1 MTSKTKYILLGATG
15 LCLIGA
21 FVLFIAIIVGIGYVA
36 TQAKENQGES
46 SAASFYTEKTI
57 SGDAIAPELVGKW
70 HRSEGGSQIDATGKT
85 QYGGGAHFTY
95 QFFADGTV
103 DFVMDKKILTIL
115 QCRIAETKAA
125 QGRASI
131 SGDMVTL
138 NFGEAHHA
146 ISDSCEA
153 ADNFEKFLPAEN
165 VAFKWRLKTEDG
177 TTRLCLDEK
186 DGEMCYDRK
195 DS

>member
-15 LCLIGA
+15 LCLGGA
-21 FVLFIAIIVGIGYVA
+21 FVLFVAIVAGIGYMA
-36 TQAKENQGES
+36 SRAEDNRSES
-46 SAASFYTEKTI
+46 SVPSFYAEKTMA
-57 SGDAIAPELVGKW
+57 GGAIAPELVGKW
-70 HRSEGGSQIDATGKT
+70 HRSEGGSQIDSTGKT

-131 SGDMVTL
+131 SGDMITL
-138 NFGEAHHA
+138 NFGEVHHA
-146 ISDSCEA
+146 IGDSCETS
-153 ADNFEKFLPAEN
+153 DNFEKFLPAETA
-165 VAFKWRLKTEDG
+165 AFKWRLKNEDG
-177 TTRLCLDEK
+177 KTRLCLEEK
-186 DGEMCYDRK
+186 DGEMCYDQK